1 MARFAVP
8 CGFGLGL
15 REACADVAV
24 GLLTDLEM
32 ASWSPREAAEYRA
45 AMNAQMLRDLATDK
59 VARRG
64 LRRLVGIA
72 RASGFS
78 EAAVAG
84 VKLSASAAASPGTL
98 PVGATAT
105 QQGGESAAP
114 LHQRRQQAPKAP
126 PKPLQRLPEGM
137 RVRLCRRPGWFT
149 SGTWKATLQR
159 RFGIKKQAQKL
170 QSLLRVA
177 AGMARWLA
185 RVRARVATRPSIGA
199 SLGLPSSQRPPLTGS
214 PRSTPPGKMRKVEVV
229 DADEEMG
236 QAPPSPTREPARD
249 ELALLEDASRQL
261 AARRCYASA
270 CGSSSASGDSSSSG
284 GMGRG
289 RGRGRDAG

>member
-1 MARFAVP
+1 
-8 CGFGLGL
+8 
-15 REACADVAV
+15 
-24 GLLTDLEM
+24 M

-72 RASGFS
+72 RVSGFS

-84 VKLSASAAASPGTL
+84 VKLSAAAAASPVPPL
-98 PVGATAT
+98 VGATAT
-105 QQGGESAAP
+105 QQGGEAAAP
-114 LHQRRQQAPKAP
+114 LHERRRQAQKAP
-126 PKPLQRLPEGM
+126 LQPLQRLPVGM
-137 RVRLCRRPGWFT
+137 RTRLVHRQGWFT
-149 SGTWKATLQR
+149 SGLWKASSQQ

-185 RVRARVATRPSIGA
+185 RVRARVAARPSIGA
-199 SLGLPSSQRPPLTGS
+199 SLGVPSSHRPPPTGS
-214 PRSTPPGKMRKVEVV
+214 PRSAPPGKMRRVVVV
-229 DADEEMG
+229 DDDEEMG
-236 QAPPSPTREPARD
+236 QAPTSPSRAARD
-249 ELALLEDASRQL
+249 ELALLVDAGRQL
-261 AARRCYASA
+261 GGRSSCVSV
-270 CGSSSASGDSSSSG
+270 CGSSASDDARSG
-284 GMGRG
+284 RGGKGRG

>member
-1 MARFAVP
+1 
-8 CGFGLGL
+8 
-15 REACADVAV
+15 
-24 GLLTDLEM
+24 M

-45 AMNAQMLRDLATDK
+45 AMNAQMLRELATDK

-84 VKLSASAAASPGTL
+84 VKLSAAAAASPGPL

-137 RVRLCRRPGWFT
+137 RARLCHRPGWFT
-149 SGTWKATLQR
+149 SGKWKATSQR

-185 RVRARVATRPSIGA
+185 RVRVRVAARPNIGA
-199 SLGLPSSQRPPLTGS
+199 SMGRPSSQRPPPTGS
-214 PRSTPPGKMRKVEVV
+214 PRSTPSGMRKVVVV
-229 DADEEMG
+229 DADEEME
-236 QAPPSPTREPARD
+236 QAPPSPAREAARD
-249 ELALLEDASRQL
+249 ELALLADASRQL
-261 AARRCYASA
+261 ARRS
-270 CGSSSASGDSSSSG
+270 GERSSSSASGESRSSG

-289 RGRGRDAG
+289 RGRDAG